1 MKSVGLEVSVPTG
14 YMSITFPDSSDTNV
28 FFTYVATSMAFPF
41 PVVLSPLTPAKLD
54 TIQKNVFSY
63 FHKFEDKIE
72 VLFTPDTSSAWIVH
86 HYGFDEWT
94 VVFVLQFDCETTQI
108 AAKHHGAVLNHRD
121 SKMSLVGGRWNV
133 RNVFRQKTQM
143 SLLCW

>member
-1 MKSVGLEVSVPTG
+1 
-14 YMSITFPDSSDTNV
+14 MSITFPDSSDTNV
-28 FFTYVATSMAFPF
+28 FFTYVVTSMAFPF

-54 TIQKNVFSY
+54 TIQKNVFSLIRLHI
-63 FHKFEDKIE
+63 FIKLNKIDKIE

-94 VVFVLQFDCETTQI
+94 VVFVLLFDCETTQI

-133 RNVFRQKTQM
+133 RNVFRQKTNVFVVLVKI
-143 SLLCW
+143 SR